1 MGPPDIS
8 LAVVGADYLNKRGP
22 TRRFELAMCT
32 PGETVLLV
40 LEPENPK
47 DENAVA
53 VYSCRDVQIGYL
65 SAERAPRI
73 RQLILQGSDV
83 KAIFQSH
90 ERFGGYI
97 RVSFD
102 GNDPVLP
109 PVFDSDPD
117 PDFFPDPIYDDD

>member
-1 MGPPDIS
+1 MAAPDVT
-8 LAVVGADYLNKRGP
+8 LAVVGADFLNKRGP
-22 TRRFELAMCT
+22 TRRFELAMCA

-40 LEPENPK
+40 LEPDNPA

-53 VYSCRDVQIGYL
+53 VFSCRDIQIGYL

-73 RQLILQGSDV
+73 RQLIMQGSDV

-90 ERFGGYI
+90 VGFGAYI

-102 GNDPVLP
+102 GNEPDLP
-109 PVFDSDPD
+109 PAFGSDPE
-117 PDFFPDPIYDDD
+117 PDFYPDEIYDDD